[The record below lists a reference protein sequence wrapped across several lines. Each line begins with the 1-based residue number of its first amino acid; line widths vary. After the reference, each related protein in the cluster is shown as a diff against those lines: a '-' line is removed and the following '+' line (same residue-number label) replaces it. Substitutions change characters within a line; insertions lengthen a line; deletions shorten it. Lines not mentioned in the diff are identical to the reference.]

1 MKTYL
6 VTGGAGFIGSN
17 FVLYML
23 EKYKDITIVN
33 VDKLTY
39 AGNLENL
46 KDIEGDKRHLF
57 VQGDICDE
65 ALVSKLFSECSD
77 SMILILSSTL
87 RLRAM
92 WTAASRTPRSSS
104 RRTWRA
110 Q

>member
-46 KDIEGDKRHLF
+46 KSIEGGRP
-57 VQGDICDE
+57 
-65 ALVSKLFSECSD
+65 SRRCSD

-110 Q
+110 R